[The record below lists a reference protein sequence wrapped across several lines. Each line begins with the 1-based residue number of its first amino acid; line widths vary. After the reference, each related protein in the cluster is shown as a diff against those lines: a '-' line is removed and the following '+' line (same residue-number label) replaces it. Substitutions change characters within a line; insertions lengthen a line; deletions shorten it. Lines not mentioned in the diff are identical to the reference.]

1 MERIALQD
9 LIAWKISSNRK
20 PLILKGVRQSG
31 KTWLLEHFGEA
42 HFRDVAY
49 FNFDEQPDLKQFFEL
64 DKDPA
69 RILRNLS
76 IVHGAPIEAGK
87 TLLILDEIQECNAA
101 LNSLKYFC
109 ESAPEYHIA
118 CAGSLLG
125 VALSKPAGFP
135 VGKVDFLSVHPLCFT
150 EFLRG
155 IGEAELASY
164 LESIDT
170 IEPLPDLFFN
180 RLAEHLKHYFIT
192 GGMPEVVERWRATG
206 DVTAVQ
212 KTLSNLLDAYERD
225 FAKHAERSAFPK
237 LSLIWHSIPS
247 QLARDNKKFLY
258 RAVKEG
264 ARAREYE
271 DAVQWLCGAGLTYLV
286 SRVEKPGLPLSAYD
300 DVSSFKLYAC
310 DVGLLRRL
318 SGLAPSAFAEGAR
331 LFTEFKGS
339 LSENYILESLDR
351 QLDVLPRYWTDG
363 KGRAEVDFVIQV
375 ENEIIPIEVKAGSSV
390 ESRSLASWAQRF
402 PGHGGLRVRYSLRN
416 LKLDG
421 NMLNIP
427 LFMADRSIAL
437 ISKVMDS
444 GPLRR

>member
-1 MERIALQD
+1 MERSALQE
-9 LIAWKISSNRK
+9 LAAWKASPNRK
-20 PLILKGVRQSG
+20 PLILKGVRQAG
-31 KTWLLEHFGEA
+31 KTWLLEHFGA
-42 HFRDVAY
+42 THYRDVAY
-49 FNFDEQPDLKQFFEL
+49 FNFDERPDLGQFFEL

-76 IVHGAPIEAGK
+76 IVHGAPIEAAA
-87 TLLILDEIQECNAA
+87 TLVVFDEIQECNAA

-109 ESAPEYHIA
+109 ESAREYHVA

-135 VGKVDFLSVHPLCFT
+135 VGKVDFLRVQPLTFT

-155 IGEAELASY
+155 VGESELADYVGSVDT
-164 LESIDT
+164 LEPVP
-170 IEPLPDLFFN
+170 EYFFN
-180 RLAEHLKHYFIT
+180 RLAEHLKYYFIT
-192 GGMPEVVERWRATG
+192 GGMPEVVEGWRETG
-206 DVTAVQ
+206 DVAGVQ

-271 DAVQWLCGAGLTYLV
+271 DAVQWLCDAGLIYRL
-286 SRVEKPGLPLSAYD
+286 SRVEKPGIPLPAYD
-300 DVSSFKLYAC
+300 DISSFKIYAC

-318 SGLAPSAFAEGAR
+318 SGLSPAAFGEGSR

-339 LSENYILESLDR
+339 LSENYILQALDR

-363 KGRAEVDFVIQV
+363 KGRAEVDFVVQV
-375 ENEIIPIEVKAGSSV
+375 ENEVVPIEVKAGTNI
-390 ESRSLASWAQRF
+390 ESRSLNSWAERF
-402 PGHGGLRVRYSLRN
+402 PEHSGLRVRYSMRN

-421 NMLNIP
+421 GVLNIP
-427 LFMADRSIAL
+427 LFLADRSVVLLPKA
-437 ISKVMDS
+437 
-444 GPLRR
+444 RR

>member
-1 MERIALQD
+1 M
-9 LIAWKISSNRK
+9 
-20 PLILKGVRQSG
+20 
-31 KTWLLEHFGEA
+31 
-42 HFRDVAY
+42 
-49 FNFDEQPDLKQFFEL
+49 
-64 DKDPA
+64 
-69 RILRNLS
+69 
-76 IVHGAPIEAGK
+76 
-87 TLLILDEIQECNAA
+87 
-101 LNSLKYFC
+101 
-109 ESAPEYHIA
+109 
-118 CAGSLLG
+118 
-125 VALSKPAGFP
+125 ALSKPAGFP
-135 VGKVDFLSVHPLCFT
+135 VGKVDFLRVHPLCFT

-155 IGEAELASY
+155 IGEAELVSY

-170 IEPLPDLFFN
+170 IEPLPDLFLN
-180 RLAEHLKHYFIT
+180 RLTEHLKHYFIT

-206 DVTAVQ
+206 DVTVVQ

-237 LSLIWHSIPS
+237 LSLIWHSIPT
-247 QLARDNKKFLY
+247 QLARDNKKFHC

-300 DVSSFKLYAC
+300 DLSSFKLYAC

-318 SGLAPSAFAEGAR
+318 SGLAPSAFAEGSR

-363 KGRAEVDFVIQV
+363 KGRAKVDFVIQI
-375 ENEIIPIEVKAGSSV
+375 ENEIIPIEAKAGVGV

-421 NMLNIP
+421 DMLNIP
-427 LFMADRSIAL
+427 LFMADQSIAL
-437 ISKVMDS
+437 ISKVMDG
-444 GPLRR
+444 GPSTR

>member
-1 MERIALQD
+1 MERIVLQD
-9 LIAWKISSNRK
+9 LIAWKTSPNRK

-31 KTWLLEHFGEA
+31 KTWLLEHFGA
-42 HFRDVAY
+42 AQFRDVAY

-64 DKDPA
+64 DKNPV

-76 IVHGAPIEAGK
+76 IVHGAPIEAGA
-87 TLLILDEIQECNAA
+87 TLVVLDEIQECDAA

-135 VGKVDFLSVHPLCFT
+135 VGKVDFLRVNPLCFT

-155 IGEAELASY
+155 IGEVELATY
-164 LESIDT
+164 VESIDAL
-170 IEPLPDLFFN
+170 EPLPDLFFN
-180 RLAEHLKHYFIT
+180 RLAEQLKYYFIT
-192 GGMPEVVERWRATG
+192 GGMPEVVARWRETG
-206 DVTAVQ
+206 DVMIVQ

-225 FAKHAERSAFPK
+225 FAKHAEKSAFPK
-237 LSLIWHSIPS
+237 LSLIWRSIPS

-271 DAVQWLCGAGLTYLV
+271 DAVQWICDAGLAYRL
-286 SRVEKPGLPLSAYD
+286 SRVEKPGLPLPAYD
-300 DVSSFKLYAC
+300 DLSSFKLYAC

-318 SGLAPSAFAEGAR
+318 SGLAPSAFAEGTR

-339 LSENYILESLDR
+339 LSENYVLEALDR

-363 KGRAEVDFVIQV
+363 KGRAEVDFVIQID
-375 ENEIIPIEVKAGSSV
+375 NELIPVEVKAGANV
-390 ESRSLASWAQRF
+390 ESRSLAAWAERF

-421 NMLNIP
+421 DVLNIP
-427 LFMADRSIAL
+427 LFLADRSVAL
-437 ISKVMDS
+437 ISKAHH
-444 GPLRR
+444 